1 MIAETANLATAKNVV
16 KEAAAIATLMS
27 PIVIKYSSMMANQ
40 VPMFRREQNRA
51 IPCLTERLS
60 GKQLRTADF
69 KLPAHGSAE

>member
-27 PIVIKYSSMMANQ
+27 PIVIKYSGMIASQ
-40 VPMFRREQNRA
+40 LPMFRREQNRVS
-51 IPCLTERLS
+51 PCLIERLS

-69 KLPAHGSAE
+69 KLPADRSAE